1 MYEYA
6 LPLTTKQSFEFLCQ
20 RITSMIFAKPD
31 PISGIQNFSVCM
43 CVVERERER
52 ERERETDRA
61 GRKIL

>member
-1 MYEYA
+1 
-6 LPLTTKQSFEFLCQ
+6 
-20 RITSMIFAKPD
+20 MIFAKPD

-52 ERERETDRA
+52 ERETDRA